1 MSEHEYTTLRAKPL
15 NQLLQIPAQQMAYF
29 LATCSPKTKQALA
42 LARWNR

>member
-15 NQLLQIPAQQMAYF
+15 NQLMHLSARQMAYF
-29 LATCSPKTKQALA
+29 LATCSPRTKQALA

>member
-15 NQLLQIPAQQMAYF
+15 NELLQISARQMAYF